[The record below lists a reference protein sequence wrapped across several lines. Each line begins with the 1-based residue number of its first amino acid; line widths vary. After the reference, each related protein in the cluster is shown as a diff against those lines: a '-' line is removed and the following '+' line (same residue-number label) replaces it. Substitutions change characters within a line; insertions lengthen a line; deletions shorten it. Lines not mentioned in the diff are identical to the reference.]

1 MMNHAVQHQYAV
13 GYFESW
19 NFESLQG
26 TIDAAEQTQSP
37 VIIGFNGE
45 FLSHLE
51 RKAQEQLEWYGALGR
66 AAAETASVPCGF
78 IFNECSDD
86 GWVRRAVKAGFNL
99 VMPVPAE
106 DEGEDAYT
114 ARVRAMVEYAHGQGV
129 SVEAELGK
137 LPDGAAGVSGGEV
150 TDPARVAAFVAAT
163 GIDVLAISAGNVH
176 VLLRGEQGLD
186 IERIA
191 AIREVVSVP
200 LVLHGGTGIDAESL
214 KQAIALGVAKVNY
227 GTVLKLRYLE
237 AVRRGLTPPPD
248 PTSLRGYSSPFESP
262 EFREGEQEH
271 ALNSQ
276 DINPHHLLGYGGG
289 EDVMVAGRLAVREA
303 VIEKMEILG
312 CCGKA
317 YGR

>member
-1 MMNHAVQHQYAV
+1 MSHAVHHQYAV

-45 FLSHLE
+45 FLSRPE
-51 RKAQEQLEWYGALGR
+51 RKAQERLEWYGALGR
-66 AAAETASVPCGF
+66 VAAESASVPCGF
-78 IFNECSDD
+78 IFNECPHDD
-86 GWVRRAVKAGFNL
+86 WVRRAVTAGFNL
-99 VMPVPAE
+99 VMPVRADGE
-106 DEGEDAYT
+106 AEDAYT
-114 ARVRAMVEYAHGQGV
+114 ERTRAMVEYAHGQGV

-137 LPDGAAGVSGGEV
+137 LPDGAGASGDV
-150 TDPARVAAFVAAT
+150 TDPARVAAFVTAT

-176 VLLRGEQGLD
+176 VLLRGEKALD
-186 IERIA
+186 IAQIA
-191 AIREVVSVP
+191 AIREVVSLP
-200 LVLHGGTGIDAESL
+200 LVLHGGTGISAESL

-237 AVRRGLTPPPD
+237 TVRRGL
-248 PTSLRGYSSPFESP
+248 ESAD
-262 EFREGEQEH
+262 E
-271 ALNSQ
+271 
-276 DINPHHLLGYGGG
+276 NPHHLMGYGGG
-289 EDVMVAGRLAVREA
+289 EDVMVAGRRAVRDA
-303 VIEKMEILG
+303 VMEKMELLG